1 MIYQN
6 PERSRK
12 YLFLIEQ
19 LLRSYQGQH
28 QSILD
33 DNSELLDSE
42 LIEIMRQRAEAEKN
56 MGNIQNYEF
65 LNSIADRLNETLP
78 SSFSSNLDIYTKA
91 NKYLD
96 SPLEFGII
104 QLNLGANFYE
114 KYDNRWGNILVN
126 LEEAI
131 NFFEQ
136 GFLILSYENTPDQKM
151 WLSCINTLGVCYFEK
166 YQIKGNSNDIE
177 KAIKAYG
184 SALNYYPENTLELSL
199 IHI

>member
-96 SPLEFGII
+96 E
-104 QLNLGANFYE
+104 
-114 KYDNRWGNILVN
+114 
-126 LEEAI
+126 
-131 NFFEQ
+131 
-136 GFLILSYENTPDQKM
+136 
-151 WLSCINTLGVCYFEK
+151 
-166 YQIKGNSNDIE
+166 
-177 KAIKAYG
+177 
-184 SALNYYPENTLELSL
+184 
-199 IHI
+199 